1 MVIDGVEALAALQR
15 EALPDAIL
23 MDCHMPNLD
32 GWETTRRIRA
42 WTNSPHATLK
52 KAATIPVIALT
63 AAVGESVRCHDAGMT
78 GFLTKPLKLP
88 ELHHAFRLHAQGGQK
103 SA

>member
-1 MVIDGVEALAALQR
+1 
-15 EALPDAIL
+15 
-23 MDCHMPNLD
+23 
-32 GWETTRRIRA
+32 
-42 WTNSPHATLK
+42 
-52 KAATIPVIALT
+52 VIALT